1 MKWLPYIL
9 QILIKM
15 SQAGIHTMYF
25 NIFTLFFN
33 NLTILINITDDNAI
47 ETYVPERA
55 QTNV

>member
-1 MKWLPYIL
+1 
-9 QILIKM
+9 M